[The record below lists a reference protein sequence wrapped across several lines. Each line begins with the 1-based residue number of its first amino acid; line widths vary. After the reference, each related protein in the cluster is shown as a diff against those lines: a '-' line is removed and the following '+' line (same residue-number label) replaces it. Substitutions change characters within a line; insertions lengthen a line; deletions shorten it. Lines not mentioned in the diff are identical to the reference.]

1 MLSFNP
7 FTQRLDIRGA
17 STGGGGGGIGDM
29 IGANN
34 LSEITLPSEARANI
48 GATQIGGQFFTAIST
63 DSIVFP
69 MVNADNTVSWLSG
82 EDFRSAIGAG
92 TSLLVGS
99 NGGNDAA
106 DSNFAALFGSD
117 GSLMATNNMY
127 VKNGSGADFMVLGS
141 NGLTYSSD
149 WYSNTLS
156 LAFAIGTGNNTITV
170 PFETAT
176 LATRGANTFN
186 GNQTI
191 SGILNSTRNGDNST
205 GTTRDGV
212 SNLFNGT
219 WNTGGSSTTTKPY
232 FLIEPSSATSTA
244 WGTSGTG
251 LGINAASG
259 FVGNLADFQ
268 LNGTSAFCVGYNAT
282 TKWYGPYSGS
292 GATLALRE
300 ESYNGTWSFLRGDF
314 AATTEALQIQPS
326 GGVCLFPQGLSIGRK
341 ANSTPDIWLTR
352 SAASVLSFAST
363 VAGTTGITFEF
374 YERTAP
380 SAPAANGVRI
390 YAEDDGAGKT
400 RLMALFSSG
409 AAQQIA
415 IQP

>member
-7 FTQRLDIRGA
+7 FTQKLDIRGT
-17 STGGGGGGIGDM
+17 SPGGGSGDM
-29 IGANN
+29 IGSNN
-34 LSEITLPSEARANI
+34 LSEITIPSEARANI
-48 GATQIGGQFFTAIST
+48 GGTQIGSEFFTAISS

-69 MVNADNTVSWLSG
+69 MVNADNTVSWLSA

-106 DSNFAALFGSD
+106 DNNFAALFGSD
-117 GSLMATNNMY
+117 GSLMATNGVY

-141 NGLTYSSD
+141 NGLTYTSGL
-149 WYSNTLS
+149 NTLS
-156 LAFAIGTGNNTITV
+156 LAFAIGTGNNTITI

-176 LATRGANTFN
+176 LATRGTNTFN
-186 GNQTI
+186 GNQTL
-191 SGILNSTRNGDNST
+191 SGIFNSTRNGANST

-259 FVGNLADFQ
+259 FIGNLADFQ

-282 TKWYGPYSGS
+282 TKWYGPYSGGGTS
-292 GATLALRE
+292 LALRE
-300 ESYNGTWSFLRGDF
+300 ESSSGAWTFMRGDL
-314 AATTEALQIQPS
+314 ASTTECIQFQVS
-326 GGVCLFPQGLSIGRK
+326 GGVCHFPTGFSIGRK
-341 ANSTPDIWLTR
+341 AASTPDIWMTR
-352 SAASVLSFAST
+352 NTASVLSLAT
-363 VAGTTGITFEF
+363 TIAGSTGIVLEMF
-374 YERTAP
+374 ERTAP
-380 SAPAANGVRI
+380 SAPDANGVRI

>member
-7 FTQRLDIRGA
+7 FTQKLDIRGT
-17 STGGGGGGIGDM
+17 SPGGGSGDM
-29 IGANN
+29 IGSNN
-34 LSEITLPSEARANI
+34 LSEITIPSEARANI
-48 GATQIGGQFFTAIST
+48 GGTQIGSEFFTAISS

-69 MVNADNTVSWLSG
+69 MVNADNTVSWLSA

-92 TSLLVGS
+92 TSTLAGS
-99 NGGNDAA
+99 SG
-106 DSNFAALFGSD
+106 
-117 GSLMATNNMY
+117 
-127 VKNGSGADFMVLGS
+127 GSGAADENLAAVFGANGDLHATDNIFVHNSGGPDYTVLGS
-141 NGLTYSSD
+141 TGLAYTD
-149 WYSNTLS
+149 GAGNTIT
-156 LAFAIGTGNNTITV
+156 LAFAIGTGNNTITI

-176 LATRGANTFN
+176 LATRGTNTFN
-186 GNQTI
+186 GNQTL
-191 SGILNSTRNGDNST
+191 SGIFNSTRNGANST

-259 FVGNLADFQ
+259 FIGNLADFQ

-326 GGVCLFPQGLSIGRK
+326 GGVCLFPNGLSIGRK

-352 SAASVLSFAST
+352 NTASVLSLAT
-363 VAGTTGITFEF
+363 TIAGSTGIVLEMF
-374 YERTAP
+374 ERTAP